1 MHAICI
7 AKYLYRHEGTKPY
20 IVISK
25 KRYIFVH
32 MMVDNIFVHME
43 FGETPG
49 NHKDK
54 GHLIAIG
61 SISWMLY
68 MQESFRI

>member
-1 MHAICI
+1 
-7 AKYLYRHEGTKPY
+7 
-20 IVISK
+20 
-25 KRYIFVH
+25 

-54 GHLIAIG
+54 EGHLISIG